1 MKNPKETGRRW
12 LAQAERSLET
22 TVILLDNSRW
32 AEACFQAEQTAQLAL
47 KAFLFRQGRR
57 YVNIHSVRTLAQE
70 CVNEDAAFSP
80 FEDYGAILDRYHLAT
95 RYPDVLPAPAVPF
108 EYFTES
114 EARQALGYAA
124 EMVELVRAQ
133 VPEQ

>member
-57 YVNIHSVRTLAQE
+57 YVNIHSVRTLAEE
-70 CVNEDAAFSP
+70 CGKLDAEFQQ
-80 FEDYGAILDRYHLAT
+80 FQGYGGFLDRYYLST
-95 RYPDVLPAPAVPF
+95 RYPDALPAPAIPF
-108 EYFTES
+108 ESFTGP
-114 EARQALGYAA
+114 EAYQALGYAR
-124 EMVELVRAQ
+124 EMVEAVRAKSQ
-133 VPEQ
+133 